1 MAASQSTDILLTEVR
16 DHVAYLTLNRPE
28 RRNALNRALQMEILA
43 TLSRL
48 AEDLD
53 VRVVVLR
60 GAGDR
65 AFCAGADL
73 KDIHGAANDGRL
85 ISTPMS
91 GMYRNLFESVLEFPK
106 PTIASISGY
115 ALAGGMELALACD
128 LRIASEDSVFGM
140 PEARIGMGANFASV
154 VLPRLVPRAQALD
167 ILYTG
172 DRFDVRRAAEIGLVN
187 KIVGKADL
195 GLATDEYARAISRNA
210 PLTLQRYKEM
220 TTKGWELPLAAA
232 LRLNVGP
239 NPYTSEDRAEGVR
252 AFFEKREPIW
262 QGR

>member
-1 MAASQSTDILLTEVR
+1 MVAQSTEILLTEVR

-28 RRNALNRALQMEILA
+28 RRNALNRALQIEIIA
-43 TLSRL
+43 TLGRL
-48 AEDLD
+48 AEDPD

-73 KDIHGAANDGRL
+73 KDIDETAKEGRQL
-85 ISTPMS
+85 STPMS
-91 GMYRNLFESVLEFPK
+91 GIYRNLFESVLEFPK
-106 PTIASISGY
+106 PTIASINGF

-128 LRIASEDSVFGM
+128 LRVASEDAVFGM

-154 VLPRLVPRAQALD
+154 LLPRLVPRAVALD

-172 DRFDVRRAAEIGLVN
+172 DRLDARRAAEIGLVN
-187 KIVGKADL
+187 KVVLKL
-195 GLATDEYARAISRNA
+195 ELERATEEYARAISRNA
-210 PLTLQRYKEM
+210 PLTVQRYKEM
-220 TTKGWELPLAAA
+220 TTKGWELPVAAA

-239 NPYTSEDRAEGVR
+239 NPYASEDRAEGVR

-262 QGR
+262 RGR

>member
-1 MAASQSTDILLTEVR
+1 MHVQAEEILLTETS

-28 RRNALNRALQMEILA
+28 RRNALNRALQNELITTLGELA
-43 TLSRL
+43 DDET
-48 AEDLD
+48 

-60 GAGDR
+60 GAGDK

-73 KDIHGAANDGRL
+73 KDIDDVGRNGQQL
-85 ISTPMS
+85 STPMT
-91 GMYRNLFESVLEFPK
+91 GLHRNLFETVLEFPK
-106 PTIASISGY
+106 PTIASVTGY

-128 LRIASEDSVFGM
+128 LRVASEDAVFGM

-154 VLPRLVPRAQALD
+154 LLPRLIPRAHALEL
-167 ILYTG
+167 LYTG
-172 DRFDVRRAAEIGLVN
+172 ARIDVRRAEQ
-187 KIVGKADL
+187 L
-195 GLATDEYARAISRNA
+195 GLINRVVHKDQLEQQTEEFAGLIARNA
-210 PLTLQRYKEM
+210 PLSLWRYKEM
-220 TTKGWELPLAAA
+220 TTKGWELPIASA

-252 AFFEKREPIW
+252 AFFEKRQPVW